1 MIKPA
6 YSLRSCLYRPLLVV
20 WCALFVLAL
29 LLPAAGQA
37 ALRTVGS
44 PLAVPATLNTTDNL
58 GYAGVN
64 TPVPASPEV
73 PTGLVHTSH
82 FGADT
87 AIWNTAIGG
96 HSAGMPKSGQAD
108 QIRLE
113 GCAGQAPGGPVPLTQ
128 IHFQTLAPQPGGG
141 LKVELTSQPF
151 ELPVCGQNGASGA
164 TVSTYEPINLCVE
177 KGDYVG
183 FNDEGGFVEPYYRAG
198 VPYEVFGS
206 VRRSSLASF
215 LKGGGTDDGA
225 IFSPLETGPMEGFA
239 TSGGEEL
246 MLQVQLGTGRD
257 ARYVCPGG
265 TKDAPPVLPEIHVH
279 PQTDGINEARIVEVA
294 VYCRP
299 TSGCPGTATLTLPG
313 LGGSASTAVGKASFD
328 LPGDNTSHIP
338 IRVSPQVLKLIR
350 ERGGVQTTI
359 VAEVG
364 GRTFTQSVTIKIL

>member
-1 MIKPA
+1 MPDSS
-6 YSLRSCLYRPLLVV
+6 SLGLICLRRQLLAV
-20 WCALFVLAL
+20 ATLLTFAL
-29 LLPAAGQA
+29 LLPAASQA

-44 PLAVPATLNTTDNL
+44 PLAVPATLNTTDDL

-64 TPVPASPEV
+64 TPVPASPEA

-113 GCAGQAPGGPVPLTQ
+113 GCAEQASGGPVPLRQ
-128 IHFQTLAPQPGGG
+128 IHFQTLAPQPSGG

-151 ELPVCGQNGASGA
+151 ELPVCGQNGASGS
-164 TVSTYEPINLCVE
+164 TVSTYEPINLCVD
-177 KGDYVG
+177 KGDYVD

-206 VRRSSLASF
+206 VRRSALASF

-225 IFSPLETGPMEGFA
+225 ILSPLETGPMEGFA

-246 MLQVQLGTGRD
+246 MLQVQFGTGPD

-265 TKDAPPVLPEIHVH
+265 TKDAPPVLPEIHIH
-279 PQTDGINEARIVEVA
+279 PQTDGINEARIVQVA

-299 TSGCPGTATLTLPG
+299 TSGCPGSATLTLPS
-313 LGGSASTAVGKASFD
+313 LGKSASAAVGTASFD

-338 IRVSPQVLKLIR
+338 IRVSPQVLTLIR
-350 ERGGVQTTI
+350 KHGSAQTTM

-364 GRTFTQSVTIKIL
+364 GHTFTQSVTIKIL